1 MTIDI
6 YWQLDTAAEPARGER
21 SRHRRI
27 ASIAREVRTATQGR
41 FDYYAQ
47 IAQGAAQTAF
57 DGLFLPHREE
67 ADDSLIVAAALAR
80 EVQRLA
86 LVAQFPASV
95 GSAVYA
101 AKQAV
106 SFQRATGN
114 RLGWAISPD
123 ADIAARAGGA
133 DHVREEELGARAEE
147 FLAVARGVHGESPFS
162 FTGRHFE
169 VQGGGFEVPLNRA
182 AFPQVFFEGHEED
195 ELDLSA
201 RLADVH
207 LFRDTSF
214 PVLRERIETLDA
226 AAARHGRTVRFGLI
240 QEIVA
245 RETGEEARAEARR
258 ANVSQHALVGDYAA
272 VADELAARVA
282 LGISH
287 IILIGSPSLTEVY
300 RSGQH
305 VLPRLRARLTETR
318 QAA

>member
-182 AFPQVFFEGHEED
+182 AFPQVVGNAGNAFCKFN
-195 ELDLSA
+195 
-201 RLADVH
+201 
-207 LFRDTSF
+207 FRDKSWVVFTHK
-214 PVLRERIETLDA
+214 PDDR
-226 AAARHGRTVRFGLI
+226 G
-240 QEIVA
+240 
-245 RETGEEARAEARR
+245 
-258 ANVSQHALVGDYAA
+258 NVKCALVIGHKNNGA
-272 VADELAARVA
+272 V
-282 LGISH
+282 
-287 IILIGSPSLTEVY
+287 IG
-300 RSGQH
+300 
-305 VLPRLRARLTETR
+305 
-318 QAA
+318 